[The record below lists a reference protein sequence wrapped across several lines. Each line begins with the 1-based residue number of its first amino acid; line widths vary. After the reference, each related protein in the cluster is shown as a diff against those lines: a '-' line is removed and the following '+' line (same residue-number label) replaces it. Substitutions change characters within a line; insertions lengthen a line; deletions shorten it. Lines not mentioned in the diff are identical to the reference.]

1 MTKKFLFS
9 ILFLALALIVF
20 PRTGKQFT
28 ETHAISLAG
37 NWRVA
42 LDVFN
47 TGTTARWFEKGLPRQ
62 ENVKLQQEI
71 YFKGNDYRH
80 PETIFLP
87 GTEND
92 GHLGKKLSNSPG
104 FAGGLERLYAYDGIL
119 WVEQEVIIPEN
130 WNNKPVQLFL
140 ERVPGI
146 SKVWWDGIFKGESED
161 FATPHICET
170 TSSAVPGKH
179 RLTIMVNNSP
189 ALQTWSHHATNGSG
203 ARWNGIVGKIELQ
216 ATERIHIKDI
226 QVYPDV
232 HTKKAM
238 VKITVRNMDQ
248 IASKGTL
255 SLTVNRK
262 GLPDQPGSRQNIVF
276 QLEADTCSFVTAKIL
291 VPEPVVLWDEFNP
304 VLYELKVTL
313 KVEENVC
320 DLRETCFGMREWSVQ
335 GSQFLLNGQPV
346 FLRGTLDCG
355 QFPLKADPAMDKE
368 TWLRVLGVYKEYG
381 LNHVRFHTW
390 CPPEAAFQAADEL
403 GMLLQVELTGAPY
416 SEMSSILDTYGN
428 HPSFGMVSLQN
439 EKSHTD
445 ITRQVITKAKEHDP
459 RHLYCCTSHPW
470 DPDCIDDFF
479 VSALGAEKRRTV
491 GIQWSGFDVLSVT
504 RFNTHAPETESDY
517 RDAIKGIN
525 APMLSHEMGQWA
537 VYPDLSEID
546 QYTGVLRNTNFE
558 KIKEDLWKKGLLDQ
572 AADFTKASGKL
583 SLMLYKEEIESTLR
597 TPLYGGF
604 QLLDLHDFQGQ
615 DISIIGILNAFWE
628 SKGLIK
634 PEEFREFCSS
644 SVPLLRMNKRVWT
657 KNESFEGTAELAYF
671 GPVVK
676 KAIQP
681 VWRILDDQGN
691 TLIQG
696 KLGKTDLNSRGLMS
710 LGNITMALSKLPVPA
725 KLQFVL
731 EIPEI
736 RALNKWDF
744 WLYPE
749 KTNVKVPENVQVFNG
764 WGENVKKALSN
775 GQRVLL
781 FPKSEELPGSRVG
794 CFTTIFWNPI
804 MKWHQIPHT
813 MGILCDPEHPVF
825 ADFPTESYTN
835 WQWWDLIMNSRAMVL
850 DKTPNRLKPLV
861 QVVDNFVTNQKLG
874 CLFECRVGNGKL
886 IVCSMDLS
894 SNLDSRPV
902 ACQFRQSLFRYM
914 QSEKFDPKD
923 ELSFD
928 AVNQLF

>member
-1 MTKKFLFS
+1 MIKKFLFS
-9 ILFLALALIVF
+9 IPFLALTLIAF

-47 TGTTARWFEKGLPRQ
+47 TGTTAKWFENGLPRE
-62 ENVKLQQEI
+62 ENIKLQHEI
-71 YFKGNDYRH
+71 YFKGNDYGH

-92 GHLGKKLSNSPG
+92 GRLGKKLSNSPG

-119 WVEQEVIIPEN
+119 WVEREVMIPEN

-140 ERVPGI
+140 ERVPGS
-146 SKVWWDGIFKGESED
+146 SKVWWDGILKGESED
-161 FATPHICET
+161 FATPHICEI

-203 ARWNGIVGKIELQ
+203 ARWNGIIGKIELQ
-216 ATERIHIKDI
+216 ASERIHIKDI
-226 QVYPDV
+226 QVYPDIQ
-232 HTKKAM
+232 TKKAI

-255 SLTVNRK
+255 VLAGKRK
-262 GLPDQPGSRQNIVF
+262 GFPDQPGSRQNIVF
-276 QLEADTCSFVTAKIL
+276 QMGADTCSFVTAKIS

-304 VLYELKVTL
+304 ALYELKVTL

-320 DLRETCFGMREWSVQ
+320 DSMETYFGMREWSVRS
-335 GSQFLLNGQPV
+335 SQFLLNGQPV

-368 TWLRVLGVYKEYG
+368 SWLHVLGVYKEYG

-403 GMLLQVELTGAPY
+403 GMLIQVELTGSPY
-416 SEMSSILDTYGN
+416 SEMSAILDTYGN

-504 RFNTHAPETESDY
+504 RFNTHEPETASDY

-546 QYTGVLRNTNFE
+546 QYVGVLRNTNYE
-558 KIKEDLWKKGLLDQ
+558 KIKE
-572 AADFTKASGKL
+572 
-583 SLMLYKEEIESTLR
+583 
-597 TPLYGGF
+597 
-604 QLLDLHDFQGQ
+604 
-615 DISIIGILNAFWE
+615 
-628 SKGLIK
+628 
-634 PEEFREFCSS
+634 
-644 SVPLLRMNKRVWT
+644 
-657 KNESFEGTAELAYF
+657 
-671 GPVVK
+671 
-676 KAIQP
+676 
-681 VWRILDDQGN
+681 
-691 TLIQG
+691 
-696 KLGKTDLNSRGLMS
+696 
-710 LGNITMALSKLPVPA
+710 
-725 KLQFVL
+725 
-731 EIPEI
+731 
-736 RALNKWDF
+736 
-744 WLYPE
+744 
-749 KTNVKVPENVQVFNG
+749 
-764 WGENVKKALSN
+764 
-775 GQRVLL
+775 
-781 FPKSEELPGSRVG
+781 
-794 CFTTIFWNPI
+794 
-804 MKWHQIPHT
+804 
-813 MGILCDPEHPVF
+813 
-825 ADFPTESYTN
+825 
-835 WQWWDLIMNSRAMVL
+835 
-850 DKTPNRLKPLV
+850 
-861 QVVDNFVTNQKLG
+861 
-874 CLFECRVGNGKL
+874 
-886 IVCSMDLS
+886 
-894 SNLDSRPV
+894 
-902 ACQFRQSLFRYM
+902 
-914 QSEKFDPKD
+914 
-923 ELSFD
+923 
-928 AVNQLF
+928 